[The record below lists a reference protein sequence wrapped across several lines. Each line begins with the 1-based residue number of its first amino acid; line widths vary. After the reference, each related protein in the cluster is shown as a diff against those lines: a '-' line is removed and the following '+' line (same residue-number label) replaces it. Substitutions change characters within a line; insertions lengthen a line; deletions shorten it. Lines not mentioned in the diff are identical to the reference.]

1 MENDPVSEPVRTL
14 VVDDDEAVRFFVGE
28 SLRRDGHA
36 VTEIASG
43 EEALECLRT
52 TPFDLAI
59 LDLHL
64 GGRVDGLRVLEAVAW
79 RWPNTATIILTA
91 HGSLDSAM
99 AAIREGVDAYL
110 LKPVETGQLR
120 QTACEALL
128 RRQRR
133 GTRAPEGATSEYLRR
148 GPFLVDT
155 QSREVMLD
163 GRAIALSPSEFQ
175 LLVYLMENVDRVV
188 PPTELVEVVR
198 GYECDHL
205 NEARDVIKWYVHR
218 LRQKV
223 EPNPSHPCYILN
235 VRGVGYTFKA

>member
-1 MENDPVSEPVRTL
+1 MSEQVRTL

-28 SLRRDGHA
+28 ALRRDGHL
-36 VTEIASG
+36 VTAISSG

-52 TPFDLAI
+52 THFDLAV
-59 LDLHL
+59 LDLQL

-79 RWPNTATIILTA
+79 RWPETATIILTA

-99 AAIREGVDAYL
+99 AAIREGVDAYV
-110 LKPVETGQLR
+110 LKPIEAGHLR

-133 GTRAPEGATSEYLRR
+133 GTHVPAGGTSEYLRR

-155 QSREVMLD
+155 QAREVMLD
-163 GRAIALSPSEFQ
+163 GKALDLSPSEFQ
-175 LLVYLMENVDRVV
+175 LLVYLMENAERVV
-188 PPTELVEVVR
+188 SPTELVEVVR
-198 GYECDHL
+198 GYECDYL

>member
-1 MENDPVSEPVRTL
+1 MAEPVRTL
-14 VVDDDEAVRFFVGE
+14 VVDDDEAVRFFVSE
-28 SLRRDGHA
+28 ALRRDGHV
-36 VTEIASG
+36 VTAIASG
-43 EEALECLRT
+43 EEALESLRT

-64 GGRVDGLRVLEAVAW
+64 AGRVDGLRVLEAVAW
-79 RWPNTATIILTA
+79 RWPDTATIILTA

-99 AAIREGVDAYL
+99 AAIREGVDAYV
-110 LKPVETGQLR
+110 LKPIEAGHLR

-133 GTRAPEGATSEYLRR
+133 GKQAPDGAAAEYLRR
-148 GPFLVDT
+148 GPFLIDLRG
-155 QSREVMLD
+155 REVLIDGEVLD
-163 GRAIALSPSEFQ
+163 LSPSEFQ
-175 LLVYLMENVDRVV
+175 LLTYLMENAERVV
-188 PPTELVEVVR
+188 TPTELVEVVR

-223 EPNPSHPCYILN
+223 EPNPAHPCYILN